1 MVAALFTGSMPAVT
15 NAVIESSKEAV
26 TVCITMLGILS
37 MWMGLMRIAEDA
49 GAIAALSRKMRPV
62 LRFLFPKLPKGCKA
76 LEYISTNMLA
86 NMLGLAWAATPAG
99 LKAMDELQKLN
110 TKKDTASDEM
120 CMFMIVNMSSLQLVT
135 VNIIAWRAQ
144 YNSANPS
151 EIIGPGLAATTFS
164 TIVAVLFAK
173 AAGFFSAGGNRH
185 PRGTYRPD
193 GNHRSIGDPRPV
205 NSQKKEANRC

>member
-1 MVAALFTGSMPAVT
+1 MILVGITAALFTGNMPEVT
-15 NAVIESSKEAV
+15 NAVVESSKEAV

-49 GAIAALSRKMRPV
+49 GLIAALSRKMRPV

-110 TKKDTASDEM
+110 AKKDTASDEM
-120 CMFMIVNMSSLQLVT
+120 CMFMIINMSSIQLVT
-135 VNIIAWRAQ
+135 VSIIAWRAQ
-144 YNSANPS
+144 YHSANPS
-151 EIIGPGLAATTFS
+151 EIIGPGIAATAFS
-164 TIVAVLFAK
+164 TVIAVLFAK
-173 AAGFFSAGGNRH
+173 IAGFVSARS
-185 PRGTYRPD
+185 TYPALTR
-193 GNHRSIGDPRPV
+193 R
-205 NSQKKEANRC
+205 QKKTY

>member
-1 MVAALFTGSMPAVT
+1 MILIGITAALFTGNMPEVT
-15 NAVIESSKEAV
+15 NAVVESSKDAV

-49 GAIAALSRKMRPV
+49 GAIAALSRKMRPI
-62 LRFLFPKLPKGCKA
+62 LSFLFPKLPKGCKA
-76 LEYISTNMLA
+76 LEYISTNILA

-99 LKAMDELQKLN
+99 LKAMEELQKHN
-110 TKKDTASDEM
+110 VKKDTASDEM

-151 EIIGPGLAATTFS
+151 EIIGPGLAATAFS
-164 TIVAVLFAK
+164 TIIAVIFAK
-173 AAGFFSAGGNRH
+173 AAGFFSAESSCR
-185 PRGTYRPD
+185 R
-193 GNHRSIGDPRPV
+193 
-205 NSQKKEANRC
+205 KEAGRC